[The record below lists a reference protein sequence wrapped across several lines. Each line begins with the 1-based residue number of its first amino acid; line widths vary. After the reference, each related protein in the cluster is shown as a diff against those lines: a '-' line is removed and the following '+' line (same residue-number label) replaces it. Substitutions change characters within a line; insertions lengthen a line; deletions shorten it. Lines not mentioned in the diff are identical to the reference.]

1 MLKNKNLLVIAAAA
15 VIIVIAIVAGVG
27 IYMNRPK
34 TVMQTSVQSLLTEVF
49 EREEFEVVSN
59 LLESGSAEI
68 VMSLSGGENEVSVEY
83 KEYFGLKN
91 KETYI
96 EKLRLSANDFS
107 VDGSLYVGE
116 DYMYVSVPGV
126 YGDAVG
132 ISRGKSEKGFA
143 SSIFAFE
150 SGSDY
155 ELPEETADAIKIFCR
170 IYDDAQDKKAVE
182 DIEGLLKDYVQLIMD
197 SISKHAE
204 IEKEND
210 TVKINGEQ
218 VGARVITVEIDA
230 ECIYNVMADL
240 YEKLEKDKDIPKL
253 IKKYAKLID
262 KYVDGTSLEGMIQTE
277 LGEDEDDELV
287 DAVLEAYDT
296 MLDDFGDMLDEMED
310 SLDDAGSSKVVVEL
324 VTKKASS
331 DLMAFTVSAKE
342 DGSKMELLE
351 VQIGKAG
358 IKKTDKIKAV
368 VAEEMTFEL
377 AVKQN
382 DRKAYKVEFTVE
394 EGENE
399 VARLYAEIDKEG
411 EEFEFGFE
419 ADGEGYAVEGDYTKK
434 GKTHTLDFKD
444 VVYTNA
450 SGEKVSM
457 INELLGEAEE
467 IDLDFEL
474 KLILCENDKPK
485 PIAKGKIKSVFEINE
500 EDIEDIKIAIEEMGA
515 ELQNAFDLGG
525 SVEVP
530 AVDYDG
536 SSGFGW

>member
-15 VIIVIAIVAGVG
+15 VIIVVAIVAGVG

-34 TVMQTSVQSLLTEVF
+34 TVMQTSVQGLLTEVF

-91 KETYI
+91 KETYV
-96 EKLRLSANDFS
+96 EKIKLSANDFS
-107 VDGSLYVGE
+107 IDGSMYVGE
-116 DYMYVSVPGV
+116 DYMYVSVPGI
-126 YGDAVG
+126 YGDPVG
-132 ISRGKSEKGFA
+132 ISRGKSEKGFE

-150 SGSDY
+150 SDSDY
-155 ELPEETADAIKIFCR
+155 ELPEETADAIKVFCR
-170 IYDDAQDKKAVE
+170 IYDDAQDKKVVE
-182 DIEGLLKDYVQLIMD
+182 DIETLLKDYVKLIMD
-197 SISKHAE
+197 SISEHAD

-218 VGARVITVEIDA
+218 VSARVITVEIDA

-240 YEKLEKDKDIPKL
+240 HEKLEKDKDIPKL

-262 KYVDGTSLEGMIQTE
+262 KYVEGTSLEGVIQTE

-287 DAVLEAYDT
+287 DAILEAYDT
-296 MLDDFGDMLDEMED
+296 AIDELGDTLDEMED
-310 SLDDAGSSKVVVEL
+310 SLDEAGSSKIVVEL
-324 VTKKASS
+324 ATKKSS
-331 DLMAFTVSAKE
+331 SELMAFSVTAKE
-342 DGSKMELLE
+342 DGEKMELLD

-358 IKKTDKIKAV
+358 IKKTDKIKV
-368 VAEEMTFEL
+368 TVADEMTFQL

-382 DRKAYKVEFTVE
+382 DKKAYKVEFTAE
-394 EGENE
+394 EGDTEM
-399 VARLYAEIDKEG
+399 ARIYAEIDKEG

-419 ADGEGYAVEGDYTKK
+419 ADGECYAIEGDYTKK

-444 VVYTNA
+444 VVYTDE

-457 INELLGEAEE
+457 INELLGEAEDIE
-467 IDLDFEL
+467 LDFEL
-474 KLILCENDKPK
+474 KLIICENDKPK
-485 PIAKGKIKSVFEINE
+485 PLAKGKVKSVFEID
-500 EDIEDIKIAIEEMGA
+500 EDDIDDIKIAVEEIGA
-515 ELQNAFDLGG
+515 ELQGAFELGAT
-525 SVEVP
+525 EVP
-530 AVDYDG
+530 AVDYDE